1 MSSGDHKPLVIV
13 VGRRIMYEKIDS
25 LNPSEKNLQYAIDF
39 FHTLKNI
46 TKSMVSSYQQA
57 CLWLP
62 GTKNK
67 QIYYILTQYLIGIDY
82 VKSHSHGI
90 KIVSY

>member
-39 FHTLKNI
+39 FHTLNNI
-46 TKSMVSSYQQA
+46 IKSMVSSYQQA

-67 QIYYILTQYLIGIDY
+67 QNYYILTQYLIGID
-82 VKSHSHGI
+82 
-90 KIVSY
+90 